1 MGQSYNMK
9 LGLGIFVLLTAFALS
24 VVAAWFSITG
34 MVALFSASAIGVIAM
49 MTGLEFGKLVASGVL
64 KMNWDNRNF
73 NWVIKGYLLAA
84 IATLMVITSIG
95 IYGYLSAGHLEQ
107 KAPLAGL
114 TVQAQ
119 QLEVR
124 LAQRN
129 DENTRIQQRMS
140 QIDQNVAVFLR
151 NDQGSKGL
159 AASSRLSGESARLQT
174 QLDAN
179 NAEINRLN
187 EQLVPLK
194 MQTSEVEAKLG
205 PVKYVAALFGW
216 DDTEA
221 AVRLVIIIIMVAFD
235 PLAVV
240 LMLTA
245 LILIREWHEDRK
257 PTLVQ
262 DGNASGVMQP
272 LGDYRPDPAAEPFKS
287 AIWKLNE
294 EHPGVFDDEKEEDMS
309 KSTGCVFKDIDVACR
324 DEDCRICPEHVTV
337 DVSPVEEKATEWPIE
352 PDHRELI
359 ENPIITQQA
368 ENIARLAS
376 EVAKLEAEL
385 GAAKSYTAEQEN
397 EIIRSQTETINRMQK
412 ELGEA
417 RDALV
422 TLDNLSAEYEA
433 LKENADHEIVVLQSR
448 LDDAKE
454 EIENWKTI
462 AHAEFQRAYEWFERD
477 RRAEPMEREDLLNLL
492 EENPSIIDEIEE
504 LVEED
509 VEQELTDRQK
519 LLDLLERDPT
529 LINDMAEIIA
539 SSIVGPKG

>member
-1 MGQSYNMK
+1 MK

-34 MVALFSASAIGVIAM
+34 MVALFSASAVGVIAM

-73 NWVIKGYLLAA
+73 NWVIKGYLLVA

-119 QLEVR
+119 QLEVK
-124 LAQRN
+124 LAQK
-129 DENTRIQQRMS
+129 ENENKRIEARLS
-140 QIDQNVAVFLR
+140 QIDENVSVFLK
-151 NDQGSKGL
+151 NDQATKGL
-159 AASSRLSGESARLQT
+159 AATSRLSGESSRLQK

-179 NAEINRLN
+179 NAEINKLN

-194 MQTSEVEAKLG
+194 MKTSEVEAKLG

-216 DDTEA
+216 QDTEA
-221 AVRLVIIIIMVAFD
+221 AVRLVIIIIMIAFD

-245 LILIREWHEDRK
+245 LILIREWSSERK
-257 PTLVQ
+257 PKLVKE
-262 DGNASGVMQP
+262 
-272 LGDYRPDPAAEPFKS
+272 DPR
-287 AIWKLNE
+287 
-294 EHPGVFDDEKEEDMS
+294 DDEEPDVTPS
-309 KSTGCVFKDIDVACR
+309 CGCVFKDLEIACQNPT
-324 DEDCRICPEHVTV
+324 CRICPEHVV
-337 DVSPVEEKATEWPIE
+337 MDVSPRERVAVWSKDLPDEWAEALENATF
-352 PDHRELI
+352 DHLDPALDELM
-359 ENPIITQQA
+359 EDDSGSDSDEIITQQA

-385 GAAKSYTAEQEN
+385 AAVKTYSVEQESD
-397 EIIRSQTETINRMQK
+397 IIVSQTETINRMKK
-412 ELGEA
+412 ELDEA
-417 RDALV
+417 QNAV
-422 TLDNLSAEYEA
+422 VMLDSLSAEYVEH
-433 LKENADHEIVVLQSR
+433 KENA
-448 LDDAKE
+448 
-454 EIENWKTI
+454 EIEIEHLRTKLDEAEAEIEHWKDI
-462 AHAEFQRAYEWFERD
+462 AHKEFQRAYEWFERD
-477 RRAEPMEREDLLNLL
+477 RRGAPMEREELLALL
-492 EENPSIIDEIEE
+492 EKNPSIVDEIEDI
-504 LVEED
+504 VEGD
-509 VEQELTDRQK
+509 VAEQLSDRQK

-539 SSIVGPKG
+539 STITGPKD